1 MTILNK
7 KKVNKRDDYD
17 NQNKKTNNSNNN
29 DKTNTSIIPP
39 ITPNNKVIKDHTR

>member
-17 NQNKKTNNSNNN
+17 NQNKKTNNSNIN
-29 DKTNTSIIPP
+29 DKTITSIIPT
-39 ITPNNKVIKDHTR
+39 ITTNNKVMKDYIR